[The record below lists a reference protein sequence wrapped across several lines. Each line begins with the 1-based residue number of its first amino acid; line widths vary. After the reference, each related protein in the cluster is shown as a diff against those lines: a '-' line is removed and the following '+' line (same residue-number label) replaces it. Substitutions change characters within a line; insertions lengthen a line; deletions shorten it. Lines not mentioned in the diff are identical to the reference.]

1 MDTSLEHMTGS
12 NLTFYKYKMCFI
24 VDVMMNILG
33 LICLTYLWIP
43 SSLKVFRIIVF
54 AIIIITH
61 SIINYNEQN
70 SHKLSST
77 SFVIVCWAY
86 IKGLAAIF

>member
-33 LICLTYLWIP
+33 LICLTYL
-43 SSLKVFRIIVF
+43 
-54 AIIIITH
+54 
-61 SIINYNEQN
+61 
-70 SHKLSST
+70 
-77 SFVIVCWAY
+77 
-86 IKGLAAIF
+86 